1 MQRMSSTCCCIQI
14 IVYVAKCIYKKLF
27 SKPQSQD
34 NASHI
39 ENHKLF
45 YVTWCMHRCTSL
57 SMLHV
62 YQRNFN
68 RKQMFYSCVEAL
80 ASSDRPGLRP
90 RFRPRLNSA
99 IFRTSSVRPKVFKIR
114 PNPRLTEILLNSAES
129 PVSVSAEQY
138 KANIYLVID
147 LIRKQL
153 SNYYKTQEVDKQP
166 CIRRKLTYTSLA
178 PSGVSCRIDDN
189 HRH

>member
-1 MQRMSSTCCCIQI
+1 MNVVISLIT
-14 IVYVAKCIYKKLF
+14 F
-27 SKPQSQD
+27 TD
-34 NASHI
+34 F
-39 ENHKLF
+39 HKL
-45 YVTWCMHRCTSL
+45 YNH
-57 SMLHV
+57 
-62 YQRNFN
+62 
-68 RKQMFYSCVEAL
+68 EP
-80 ASSDRPGLRP
+80 SSDRPGLRP